1 MKERPLM
8 RKVHWVNPI
17 GSILVPVAVTI
28 RGNLSFVRLS
38 LSESK
43 VLRLIQLMEAP
54 VSYSAFIF
62 TLLQV
67 IGKTVPVEGPT
78 AIVQVST
85 KLVSVLFTSL

>member
-1 MKERPLM
+1 M
-8 RKVHWVNPI
+8 RKVHCVNPI
-17 GSILVPVAVTI
+17 GSILVPVAVTT

-54 VSYSAFIF
+54 VSYSACIF

-85 KLVSVLFTSL
+85 KWVSVLFTSL

>member
-17 GSILVPVAVTI
+17 GSILVPVAVTT

-54 VSYSAFIF
+54 VLYSAFIF

-67 IGKTVPVEGPT
+67 IGKMVPVEGPT

-85 KLVSVLFTSL
+85 KWVSVLFTSL

>member
-8 RKVHWVNPI
+8 KNVGWVNPM
-17 GSILVPVAVTI
+17 GSILVPVAVTT

-67 IGKTVPVEGPT
+67 IGKTVPVAGPT

-85 KLVSVLFTSL
+85 KCVLVLFTSV

>member
-17 GSILVPVAVTI
+17 GSILVPVAVTT

-67 IGKTVPVEGPT
+67 IEKTVPVAGPT

-85 KLVSVLFTSL
+85 KWVSVLFTSL

>member
-1 MKERPLM
+1 M

-17 GSILVPVAVTI
+17 GSILVPVAVTT

-62 TLLQV
+62 TLLQL
-67 IGKTVPVEGPT
+67 IGKTVPVAGPM

-85 KLVSVLFTSL
+85 KWVSVLFTSL

>member
-1 MKERPLM
+1 M

-17 GSILVPVAVTI
+17 GSILVPVAVTT

-43 VLRLIQLMEAP
+43 VLRLIQLMEAS

-62 TLLQV
+62 TLLQL
-67 IGKTVPVEGPT
+67 IGKSVPVAGPT

-85 KLVSVLFTSL
+85 KWVSVLFTSL

>member
-1 MKERPLM
+1 M

-17 GSILVPVAVTI
+17 GSILVPVAVTT
-28 RGNLSFVRLS
+28 RGNLSFVRLN

-54 VSYSAFIF
+54 VLYSAFIF
-62 TLLQV
+62 TLLQL

-85 KLVSVLFTSL
+85 KWVSVLFTSL

>member
-17 GSILVPVAVTI
+17 GSILVPVAVMT

-62 TLLQV
+62 TLLQS

-85 KLVSVLFTSL
+85 KWVSVLFTSL

>member
-1 MKERPLM
+1 M

-17 GSILVPVAVTI
+17 GSILVPVAVMT
-28 RGNLSFVRLS
+28 RGNISFVRLS

-62 TLLQV
+62 TLLQL
-67 IGKTVPVEGPT
+67 IGKTIPVEGPT

-85 KLVSVLFTSL
+85 KWVSVLFTSL

>member
-1 MKERPLM
+1 M

-17 GSILVPVAVTI
+17 GSILVPVAVTT

-38 LSESK
+38 SSESK

-62 TLLQV
+62 TLLQL
-67 IGKTVPVEGPT
+67 IGKTVPVAGPT

-85 KLVSVLFTSL
+85 KCVSVLFTSL

>member
-1 MKERPLM
+1 MKECPLI
-8 RKVHWVNPI
+8 RNVHWVNPI
-17 GSILVPVAVTI
+17 GSILVPVAVTT

-85 KLVSVLFTSL
+85 KWVSVLFTSL

>member
-1 MKERPLM
+1 MKN
-8 RKVHWVNPI
+8 VHWVNPM
-17 GSILVPVAVTI
+17 GSMLVPVAVTT
-28 RGNLSFVRLS
+28 RGNLSLVRLS

-43 VLRLIQLMEAP
+43 VSRLIQLMEAP

-67 IGKTVPVEGPT
+67 IGKPVPVAGPT

-85 KLVSVLFTSL
+85 KCVSVLFTSV

>member
-1 MKERPLM
+1 M
-8 RKVHWVNPI
+8 RNVHWVNPI
-17 GSILVPVAVTI
+17 GSILVPVAVTT

-62 TLLQV
+62 TLLQL
-67 IGKTVPVEGPT
+67 IGKTVPVAGPT

-85 KLVSVLFTSL
+85 KWVSVLFTSL

>member
-1 MKERPLM
+1 M

-17 GSILVPVAVTI
+17 GSILVPVAVTT

-54 VSYSAFIF
+54 VPYSAFIF
-62 TLLQV
+62 TLLQL

-85 KLVSVLFTSL
+85 KWVSDLFTSL

>member
-1 MKERPLM
+1 M

-17 GSILVPVAVTI
+17 GSILVPVAVTT

-43 VLRLIQLMEAP
+43 VLRLIQLIEAP

-62 TLLQV
+62 TLLQL

-85 KLVSVLFTSL
+85 KWVSVLFTSL

>member
-1 MKERPLM
+1 M

-17 GSILVPVAVTI
+17 GSILGPVAVMT

-62 TLLQV
+62 TLLQL
-67 IGKTVPVEGPT
+67 IGKTVPVAGPT

-85 KLVSVLFTSL
+85 KCVSVLFTSL

>member
-1 MKERPLM
+1 M
-8 RKVHWVNPI
+8 RKEQWVNPI
-17 GSILVPVAVTI
+17 GSILVPVAVTM

-38 LSESK
+38 LSQSK

-62 TLLQV
+62 TLLQL
-67 IGKTVPVEGPT
+67 IGKTVPVAGPT

-85 KLVSVLFTSL
+85 KCVSVLFTSL

>member
-1 MKERPLM
+1 MKECPLM
-8 RKVHWVNPI
+8 KNVHWVNPM
-17 GSILVPVAVTI
+17 GSILVPVAVTT

-38 LSESK
+38 LRESK

-67 IGKTVPVEGPT
+67 IGKTVPVAGPT

-85 KLVSVLFTSL
+85 KCVLVLFTSV

>member
-1 MKERPLM
+1 MKN
-8 RKVHWVNPI
+8 VHWVNPI
-17 GSILVPVAVTI
+17 GAILVPVAVTT
-28 RGNLSFVRLS
+28 RGNLSFVSSS

-43 VLRLIQLMEAP
+43 VLRLMQLMEAP

-67 IGKTVPVEGPT
+67 IGKTVPVAGPT

-85 KLVSVLFTSL
+85 KWVLVLFTSV

>member
-1 MKERPLM
+1 M

-17 GSILVPVAVTI
+17 GSILVPVAVMT
-28 RGNLSFVRLS
+28 RGNLSFDKLS

-85 KLVSVLFTSL
+85 KWVSVLFTSL

>member
-1 MKERPLM
+1 MKN
-8 RKVHWVNPI
+8 VHWVNPM
-17 GSILVPVAVTI
+17 GSTLVPVAVTT

-67 IGKTVPVEGPT
+67 IGKTVPFAGPT

-85 KLVSVLFTSL
+85 KCVSVLFTSV

>member
-1 MKERPLM
+1 MP
-8 RKVHWVNPI
+8 VNEKGAMGEPYWI
-17 GSILVPVAVTI
+17 HTGPCCCDDK
-28 RGNLSFVRLS
+28 GKSFFCWLS

-62 TLLQV
+62 TLLQL
-67 IGKTVPVEGPT
+67 IGKTVPVAGPT

-85 KLVSVLFTSL
+85 KCVSVLFTSL

>member
-1 MKERPLM
+1 M

-17 GSILVPVAVTI
+17 GSILVAVAVTT

-62 TLLQV
+62 TLLQL
-67 IGKTVPVEGPT
+67 IGKTVPVAGPT

-85 KLVSVLFTSL
+85 KWLSVLFTSL

>member
-1 MKERPLM
+1 M

-17 GSILVPVAVTI
+17 GSILVPVAVTT

-54 VSYSAFIF
+54 VSYSAFMF

-85 KLVSVLFTSL
+85 KWVSVLFTSL

>member
-1 MKERPLM
+1 M

-17 GSILVPVAVTI
+17 GSILVPVAVTT

-43 VLRLIQLMEAP
+43 VLRLIQLIEAP

-62 TLLQV
+62 TLLRL
-67 IGKTVPVEGPT
+67 IGKTVPVAGPT

-85 KLVSVLFTSL
+85 KCVSVLFTSL